1 MKRIIILVTAVV
13 ISLTSFAQTD
23 AGGTSA
29 RASFYSKSFNGRKTA
44 TGATYFDHLM
54 TAASNIYKLG
64 TRLLVVNKHTGQ
76 QVEVVVNDRMAP
88 HMKGRVDLSR
98 SAFLKIASLDK
109 GIVPVK
115 VYVLN
120 GKTPDPDEDD
130 NSL

>member
-1 MKRIIILVTAVV
+1 MKKVIILLTAVV
-13 ISLTSFAQTD
+13 ISLTSFSQTNG
-23 AGGTSA
+23 AGASA
-29 RASFYSKSFNGRKTA
+29 KASFYSKSFNGRKTA

-64 TRLLVVNKHTGQ
+64 TRLLVVNKHTGK

-98 SAFLKIASLDK
+98 SAFQKIASLDK
-109 GIVPVK
+109 GVVPVK
-115 VYVLN
+115 VYVLE
-120 GKTPDPDEDD
+120 GKDPDDQD